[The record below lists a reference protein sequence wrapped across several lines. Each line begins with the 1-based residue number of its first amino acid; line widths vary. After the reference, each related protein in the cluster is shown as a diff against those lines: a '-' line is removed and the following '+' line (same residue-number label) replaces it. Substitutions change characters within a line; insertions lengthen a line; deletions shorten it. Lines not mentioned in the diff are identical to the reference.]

1 MSTVRRPDNRSE
13 QPGGH
18 RSAHAAQSTRSAHSA
33 GLRHVLTHL
42 ITPLLMCVGM
52 GLAYLGAFANPAP
65 HDLPVAVV
73 GSGRSAQLLAQSIND
88 KAHGDLEVRTV
99 GDRSAAV
106 EQLKHQEIFGA
117 YVIDAKAHGAKA
129 HSAKGA
135 PEGTQEEAREA
146 ADEGPHDGPH
156 YGPHYGPRPH
166 ERASTSASD
175 DQSGTSAGSSTSA
188 GAEGANGA
196 SAAGSA
202 RPAPELLV
210 ATAGSDTSASVV
222 QKIFTPL
229 ASQQGAPLKV
239 TDVAPT
245 AEDDP
250 TGQGIFFLLVAI
262 SIGSYASVAVIGGA
276 GAVLPIR
283 LRAALAIGTSF
294 VVSLIGTAFAGPV
307 FHLVGHGLWGVWGM
321 AWLYSA
327 GILLIGTGLHTF
339 LKRWTTLGVMALFV
353 MLNFTS
359 SGGIFRP
366 EMQNGFF
373 ASLHSFWNGAGFVEG
388 TRSHVYFDGYGLSG
402 HLWTL
407 ALWLVA
413 GVLMVGVAALAE
425 KRRRAAEAEAAAN
438 AAAVAAAAVAATVPE
453 PTRKQKR
460 SGPGEADVE
469 EELEEAV
476 GV

>member
-1 MSTVRRPDNRSE
+1 MSADRRPD
-13 QPGGH
+13 H
-18 RSAHAAQSTRSAHSA
+18 RSDHPHAHRSRRSPHSA

-65 HDLPVAVV
+65 HHLPVAVV

-88 KAHGDLEVRTV
+88 KADGALEVRTV
-99 GDRSAAV
+99 ADRSAAIDG
-106 EQLKHQEIFGA
+106 LKHQEIFGA
-117 YVIDAKAHGAKA
+117 YVSNAHGAK
-129 HSAKGA
+129 GA
-135 PEGTQEEAREA
+135 SG
-146 ADEGPHDGPH
+146 
-156 YGPHYGPRPH
+156 
-166 ERASTSASD
+166 ASD
-175 DQSGTSAGSSTSA
+175 VSGALGASGGARA
-188 GAEGANGA
+188 GADGAAA
-196 SAAGSA
+196 SV

-210 ATAGSDTSASVV
+210 ATAGSDTSATVV
-222 QKIFTPL
+222 QKVFTPI
-229 ASQQGAPLKV
+229 AAHQGAPLKV
-239 TDVAPT
+239 TDVVPT
-245 AEDDP
+245 VGDDP

-283 LRAALAIGTSF
+283 LRAGLAVGMSF
-294 VVSLIGTAFAGPV
+294 VVGLIGTAFAGPV
-307 FHLVGHGLWGVWGM
+307 FHLVDHGLEGLWGM

-373 ASLHSFWNGAGFVEG
+373 AALHSFWNGAGFVEG

-402 HLWTL
+402 HVWTL
-407 ALWLVA
+407 VGWLVA
-413 GVLMVGVAALAE
+413 GVVAVGAAALAE
-425 KRRRAAEAEAAAN
+425 RRRRGAEAEAVAN
-438 AAAVAAAAVAATVPE
+438 AAALAAAAVRAAVPE
-453 PTRKQKR
+453 PVPGAA
-460 SGPGEADVE
+460 SGPAAAAARARADEERE
-469 EELEEAV
+469 EEMEEAV

>member
-1 MSTVRRPDNRSE
+1 MSTVRRPDHRSE
-13 QPGGH
+13 QHGSH
-18 RSAHAAQSTRSAHSA
+18 RSARSAHSA

-42 ITPLLMCVGM
+42 ITPLLMCIGM

-65 HDLPVAVV
+65 HHLPVAVV

-88 KAHGDLEVRTV
+88 KADGDLEVRTV
-99 GDRSAAV
+99 ADRSAAV
-106 EQLKHQEIFGA
+106 ERLKHQDIFGA
-117 YVIDAKAHGAKA
+117 YVSHAQGASKGA
-129 HSAKGA
+129 AKGA
-135 PEGTQEEAREA
+135 TSEGMKSATGGA
-146 ADEGPHDGPH
+146 GGDG
-156 YGPHYGPRPH
+156 
-166 ERASTSASD
+166 
-175 DQSGTSAGSSTSA
+175 
-188 GAEGANGA
+188 
-196 SAAGSA
+196 AAGGSA
-202 RPAPELLV
+202 KQAPELLV

-222 QKIFTPL
+222 QKVFTPI
-229 ASQQGAPLKV
+229 AAHQGAPLKV

-283 LRAALAIGTSF
+283 LRAALAVGTSF
-294 VVSLIGTAFAGPV
+294 VVGLIGTAFAGPV
-307 FHLVGHGLWGVWGM
+307 FHLVDHGLRGLWGM

-373 ASLHSFWNGAGFVEG
+373 AALHSFWNGAGFVEG
-388 TRSHVYFDGYGLSG
+388 TRSHVYFDNYGLSG
-402 HLWTL
+402 HVWTL
-407 ALWLVA
+407 VWWLVA
-413 GVLMVGVAALAE
+413 GLVMVGVAALAE
-425 KRRRAAEAEAAAN
+425 KRRRTAEAEAAAN

-453 PTRKQKR
+453 PAPERGSWAQR
-460 SGPGEADVE
+460 SEWTVGTAQAAGGVGAEAGDGAADVGAAVAAEADVDAE
-469 EELEEAV
+469 VEMEEAV